1 MITSIHNLRPKL
13 FSDGKHIMF
22 EKSILQDIAE
32 QNFLKY
38 EVNYKSPNPVIV
50 SRENTRM
57 VVCLLLKSNLIN
69 IIFLMILKV
78 WVFSDRSDLICR

>member
-38 EVNYKSPNPVIV
+38 EVNYKSPKPVIV
-50 SRENTRM
+50 S
-57 VVCLLLKSNLIN
+57 CLLLKSNLIN

-78 WVFSDRSDLICR
+78 WEFSDRSDLICR

>member
-1 MITSIHNLRPKL
+1 
-13 FSDGKHIMF
+13 MF

-38 EVNYKSPNPVIV
+38 EVNYKSPKPVIV

-57 VVCLLLKSNLIN
+57 VVCLLWKLNLIKNYISNDFKGLGIFWPFRSNL
-69 IIFLMILKV
+69 
-78 WVFSDRSDLICR
+78 

>member
-1 MITSIHNLRPKL
+1 MKFL

-38 EVNYKSPNPVIV
+38 EVNYKSPKPVIV
-50 SRENTRM
+50 S
-57 VVCLLLKSNLIN
+57 LY
-69 IIFLMILKV
+69 
-78 WVFSDRSDLICR
+78 FSSEK

>member
-1 MITSIHNLRPKL
+1 
-13 FSDGKHIMF
+13 MF

-38 EVNYKSPNPVIV
+38 EVNYKSPKPVIV

-57 VVCLLLKSNLIN
+57 VVCLVWKSNLIK
-69 IIFLMILKV
+69 L
-78 WVFSDRSDLICR
+78 

>member
-13 FSDGKHIMF
+13 FLDGKHIMF

-38 EVNYKSPNPVIV
+38 EVNYKSPKPVIV
-50 SRENTRM
+50 S
-57 VVCLLLKSNLIN
+57 
-69 IIFLMILKV
+69 
-78 WVFSDRSDLICR
+78 

>member
-1 MITSIHNLRPKL
+1 MSIN

-38 EVNYKSPNPVIV
+38 EVNYKSPKPVIV
-50 SRENTRM
+50 SRENTKI
-57 VVCLLLKSNLIN
+57 VFCLLLKSNLKIVFL
-69 IIFLMILKV
+69 FLMI
-78 WVFSDRSDLICR
+78 

>member
-1 MITSIHNLRPKL
+1 MITSIHNLCPKL

-38 EVNYKSPNPVIV
+38 EVNYKSPKPVIV

-78 WVFSDRSDLICR
+78 WEFSGRSDLIC